1 MCYCIMC
8 SLFLSKHRPKKL
20 DDIVGNTDI
29 IDYLKISSKRGE
41 ISNMIFVGESGNGKT
56 ITAECLI
63 KEITN
68 DYFILNAYDDRNQNS
83 FKKVIGSFAKKK
95 TNGKKIVLIDEIDS
109 LIDSTQSVLS
119 LFMEMDDIKFILTC
133 NRLDNLIESVQ
144 NKSIIYRFNNIK
156 ENEIYSYLE
165 TLCSIENIIHDKEG
179 LEALVFSANGDL
191 RIAVNNLNITYHG
204 YKQITNTN
212 VFKICNIP
220 ELSLLQI
227 LVDTLLKKDLEKVML
242 LTNRFSKMG
251 YNQIDIITY
260 LFSIVNIYDM
270 DEKIRI
276 VYLSKINKSLYRL
289 SSLCT
294 DLQLYYLFITLIE

>member
-1 MCYCIMC
+1 MC
-8 SLFLSKHRPKKL
+8 SLFLSKNRPEKL
-20 DDIVGNTDI
+20 DDIVGNIDI
-29 IDYLKISSKRGE
+29 INYLKVSSKKGE
-41 ISNMIFVGESGNGKT
+41 ISNMIFFGESGNGKT
-56 ITAECLI
+56 VTAECLM

-83 FKKVIGSFAKKK
+83 FKKVISSFAKKK
-95 TNGKKIVLIDEIDS
+95 TNGKKIFLIDEIDS
-109 LIDSTQSVLS
+109 LIDSTQAVLS
-119 LFMEMDDIKFILTC
+119 QFMESDDIKFILTC
-133 NRLDNLIESVQ
+133 NRLDNIIETVQ
-144 NKSIIYRFNNIK
+144 NKSIIYRFDNIK
-156 ENEIYSYLE
+156 EEEIYSYLQL
-165 TLCSIENIIHDKEG
+165 LCIKEDILYDKDG

-191 RIAVNNLNITYHG
+191 RIAINNLNITYYG

-227 LVDTLLKKDLEKVML
+227 LVDTLLKKDLEKVMI

-260 LFSIVNIYDM
+260 LFAIVNIYDM

-276 VYLSKINKSLYRL
+276 DFLSKINKSLYRL

>member
-1 MCYCIMC
+1 MC
-8 SLFLSKHRPKKL
+8 SLFLSKNRPEKL
-20 DDIVGNTDI
+20 DDIVGNIDI
-29 IDYLKISSKRGE
+29 INSLKVSSKKGE
-41 ISNMIFVGESGNGKT
+41 ISNMIFFGESGNGKT
-56 ITAECLI
+56 VTAECLM

-83 FKKVIGSFAKKK
+83 FKKVISSFAKKK
-95 TNGKKIVLIDEIDS
+95 TNGKKIFLIDEIDS
-109 LIDSTQSVLS
+109 LIDSTQAVLS
-119 LFMEMDDIKFILTC
+119 QFMESDDIKFILTC
-133 NRLDNLIESVQ
+133 NRLDNIIETVQ
-144 NKSIIYRFNNIK
+144 NKSIIYRFDNIK
-156 ENEIYSYLE
+156 EEEIYSYLQL
-165 TLCSIENIIHDKEG
+165 LCIKEDILYDKDG

-191 RIAVNNLNITYHG
+191 RIAINNLNITYYG

-227 LVDTLLKKDLEKVML
+227 LVDTLLKKDLEKVMI

-260 LFSIVNIYDM
+260 LFAIVNIYDM

-276 VYLSKINKSLYRL
+276 DFLSKINKSLYRL